1 MAHDH
6 SSMDM
11 SMGSMSIGNGI
22 PPLIEFPKIYL
33 GIVGGV
39 VGIAAIANLTN
50 IIICRQRCAQFSLFN
65 VDWY

>member
-6 SSMDM
+6 SGMDM

-39 VGIAAIANLTN
+39 VGIAAIANLAN
-50 IIICRQRCAQFSLFN
+50 IIICRQR
-65 VDWY
+65 